1 MAEARKKRVFKRY
14 ERELLV
20 LTRPAMLA
28 FYVFAALVLLEAVIV
43 AVTGRPDDRILT
55 ALLTAAS
62 LIIGAALGVRVSLVE
77 ARKTPRKE
85 GLPPVRPGEEE
96 AEEELSID
104 ELIRIGR
111 EKLEE
116 LLKRVRTAED
126 VAEYERL
133 MKLIATFLRTNA
145 ALIQAREKVSG
156 KAKAGLDLAQLLSSI
171 KKFWRGV
178 SGGGEV

>member
-1 MAEARKKRVFKRY
+1 MAEPRKKRVFKRY

-28 FYVFAALVLLEAVIV
+28 FYVFVALVLLEAVIV

-85 GLPPVRPGEEE
+85 GLPPAREVE
-96 AEEELSID
+96 AEETEFSID
-104 ELIRIGR
+104 ELVRIGR

-116 LLKRVRTAED
+116 LLKRVQMAED
-126 VAEYERL
+126 PVEYERL

-145 ALIQAREKVSG
+145 TLIQAKEKITG
-156 KAKAGLDLAQLLSSI
+156 KAKTGLDLAQLLSSI
-171 KKFWRGV
+171 KKFWRGAPGG
-178 SGGGEV
+178 SG

>member
-1 MAEARKKRVFKRY
+1 MAEPRKKRVFKRY

-85 GLPPVRPGEEE
+85 GLPPAREVE
-96 AEEELSID
+96 AEETEFSID
-104 ELIRIGR
+104 ELVRIGR

-116 LLKRVRTAED
+116 LLKRVRMAED
-126 VAEYERL
+126 PVEYERL

-145 ALIQAREKVSG
+145 TLIQAKEKITG
-156 KAKAGLDLAQLLSSI
+156 KAKTGLDLAQLLSSI
-171 KKFWRGV
+171 KKFWRGAPGG
-178 SGGGEV
+178 SG